1 MRFIFYFAS
10 MKKILSIA
18 FLLSL
23 TFMVVGC
30 TKVSTDETVWSGQ
43 NVAIVSGHP
52 EWSPI
57 MYQSG
62 DSIVGIGVEVNKAV
76 FKYLGFDVDAKY
88 VGSRDVVQEKAKNWE
103 IDVIVALYKTTE
115 REQYLDYSISYTQD
129 PIVLFLNTWNE
140 FVYDKKENLIGKKWV
155 ATIWDSYGQE
165 LDDFIVISKLDMTRV
180 ATPEEAFALVKDG
193 KADYFI
199 YSLYAGR
206 KVINQDTLTGLVESN
221 VVSSQPFY
229 IGISKKSPYAK
240 YMKEI
245 NASLEKLIAEKK
257 IPIN

>member
-1 MRFIFYFAS
+1 
-10 MKKILSIA
+10 
-18 FLLSL
+18 
-23 TFMVVGC
+23 
-30 TKVSTDETVWSGQ
+30 
-43 NVAIVSGHP
+43 
-52 EWSPI
+52 
-57 MYQSG
+57 
-62 DSIVGIGVEVNKAV
+62 
-76 FKYLGFDVDAKY
+76 
-88 VGSRDVVQEKAKNWE
+88 
-103 IDVIVALYKTTE
+103 
-115 REQYLDYSISYTQD
+115 
-129 PIVLFLNTWNE
+129 
-140 FVYDKKENLIGKKWV
+140 
-155 ATIWDSYGQE
+155 
-165 LDDFIVISKLDMTRV
+165 MTRV